1 MGNRR
6 IDLSIPI
13 KCFTALKICQI
24 HLILK
29 LVHVWPRKMQCW
41 LEVYRKWPHSCAD
54 LTAVLLA
61 CGFRGGSADAQRS
74 VLCLDTFL
82 NSSFTALISLNV
94 PNLKQG
100 LVSCLSALHVPPR
113 SLVFHLT
120 LILWKYLLW
129 GQIFQVFLYIYVWM
143 DFVFLFY
150 VSNNSQS

>member
-1 MGNRR
+1 M
-6 IDLSIPI
+6 
-13 KCFTALKICQI
+13 T
-24 HLILK
+24 
-29 LVHVWPRKMQCW
+29 
-41 LEVYRKWPHSCAD
+41 HSCAD

-113 SLVFHLT
+113 SLVYLSSHSYSLEILT
-120 LILWKYLLW
+120 L
-129 GQIFQVFLYIYVWM
+129 GSNFPGVFIYICTDGFCVP
-143 DFVFLFY
+143 FLCK
-150 VSNNSQS
+150 

>member
-6 IDLSIPI
+6 IDFSIPV

-41 LEVYRKWPHSCAD
+41 LEVYRKWPHSHAD

-61 CGFRGGSADAQRS
+61 CGFSDGSVDAQRS

-82 NSSFTALISLNV
+82 NSSFTTLISLNV

-113 SLVFHLT
+113 SLVYLSSHSYSLEILT
-120 LILWKYLLW
+120 LGSTFPGVFIYMYGWILCS
-129 GQIFQVFLYIYVWM
+129 FSM
-143 DFVFLFY
+143 
-150 VSNNSQS
+150 